1 MNEGELHKTY
11 SELHRVMTND
21 LPEYD
26 YEFIFVDDGSRDNS
40 LGELMEIQ
48 AADTKVK
55 VIKLSRNF
63 GQFAAIN
70 CGVHHITGDLLMVIS
85 ADSQEPPELLSEF
98 TKKVQEGYD
107 VVIAERI
114 ARSDSIFRNIVSRI
128 YYGLLRI
135 ENPEIPIGG
144 FDCFMLTRPAV
155 DAYLQLK
162 DLVRVH
168 QVDITWLGFK
178 KTFIPYERRRRSED
192 KSEYNFSKLIVTAFN
207 GILNSSIWPIRFI
220 MLFGV
225 IVSISGFIFA
235 GMILRGYLLE
245 KVKPQ
250 GWTAIMMTMLIIG
263 GVTIVML
270 GVIGEYIWRIYY
282 EAKGRPLYIV
292 DKIISSKKKPS
303 ASHNIELQ

>member
-48 AADTKVK
+48 AEDNKVK

-70 CGVHHITGDLLMVIS
+70 CGVRHITGDLLMVIS
-85 ADSQEPPELLSEF
+85 ADSQDPPELLSEF

-114 ARSDSIFRNIVSRI
+114 ARSDSILRNIASRI

-162 DLVRVH
+162 DLIRVH

-225 IVSISGFIFA
+225 IVSISGFIFS

-292 DKIISSKKKPS
+292 EKIISSKKKQS
-303 ASHNIELQ
+303 TSHSIEL

>member
-11 SELHRVMTND
+11 SELHRVMIND

-48 AADTKVK
+48 AEDTKVT

-70 CGVHHITGDLLMVIS
+70 CGARHITGDLLMVIS
-85 ADSQEPPELLSEF
+85 ADLQDPPELLSEF

-114 ARSDSIFRNIVSRI
+114 ARNDSMFRNMASRI

-162 DLVRVH
+162 DIIRIH
-168 QVDITWLGFK
+168 QIDITWVGFK
-178 KTFIPYERRRRSED
+178 RTFIPYERRRRIVG
-192 KSEYNFSKLIVTAFN
+192 KSQWNLRKMIFGAFN
-207 GILNSSIWPIRFI
+207 GILNSSIWPIRFM
-220 MLFGV
+220 MLIGF
-225 IVSISGFIFA
+225 IVSLLGFIFA
-235 GMILRGYLLE
+235 GMILRGYFLE
-245 KVKPQ
+245 RVKPQ
-250 GWTAIMMTMLIIG
+250 GFTAIMMTMLIIG
-263 GVTIVML
+263 GITIFML
-270 GVIGEYIWRIYY
+270 GIIGEYIWRIYI

-292 DKIISSKKKPS
+292 EKIISSKKKQS
-303 ASHNIELQ
+303 ASHNIEL

>member
-1 MNEGELHKTY
+1 M
-11 SELHRVMTND
+11 
-21 LPEYD
+21 
-26 YEFIFVDDGSRDNS
+26 
-40 LGELMEIQ
+40 
-48 AADTKVK
+48 
-55 VIKLSRNF
+55 
-63 GQFAAIN
+63 
-70 CGVHHITGDLLMVIS
+70 
-85 ADSQEPPELLSEF
+85 
-98 TKKVQEGYD
+98 
-107 VVIAERI
+107 
-114 ARSDSIFRNIVSRI
+114 
-128 YYGLLRI
+128 
-135 ENPEIPIGG
+135 
-144 FDCFMLTRPAV
+144 
-155 DAYLQLK
+155 QLK
-162 DLVRVH
+162 DLIRVH

-235 GMILRGYLLE
+235 GMILRGYLLDR
-245 KVKPQ
+245 VKPQ

-292 DKIISSKKKPS
+292 EKIISSKKRPS
-303 ASHNIELQ
+303 ASHSIDL